1 MSTAVIANCSLTI
14 DQEKL
19 IYFQGIGHGLFAT
32 YLSRPNHIVIG
43 AVRDPASPVSKALYD
58 LPTGPNSKAIIVKID
73 SASDTDALAAVHS
86 LRADHAITAL
96 DLVIANAGIL
106 NAGFPRVEDVRPADM
121 KAHFAVNTVGPVVLF
136 QAVLPLLKA
145 AVTAPKF
152 VTVGSSAGSIGGME
166 QRPFPNAA
174 YAPSKAAVHYLTK
187 KIHVEHPEL
196 IALPVDP
203 GWPRTEMG
211 EMAASH
217 FGFEEAELSVEESV
231 GGIVRVVCMIAVFL
245 LLFC

>member
-1 MSTAVIANCSLTI
+1 
-14 DQEKL
+14 
-19 IYFQGIGHGLFAT
+19 
-32 YLSRPNHIVIG
+32 
-43 AVRDPASPVSKALYD
+43 
-58 LPTGPNSKAIIVKID
+58 
-73 SASDTDALAAVHS
+73 
-86 LRADHAITAL
+86 
-96 DLVIANAGIL
+96 
-106 NAGFPRVEDVRPADM
+106 M

-136 QAVLPLLKA
+136 QAVLPLLLKKA
-145 AVTAPKF
+145 AADVAAPKF

-231 GGIVRVVCMIAVFL
+231 GGIVRLVCVRTVFL
-245 LLFC
+245 LLVY

>member
-1 MSTAVIANCSLTI
+1 
-14 DQEKL
+14 
-19 IYFQGIGHGLFAT
+19 
-32 YLSRPNHIVIG
+32 
-43 AVRDPASPVSKALYD
+43 
-58 LPTGPNSKAIIVKID
+58 
-73 SASDTDALAAVHS
+73 
-86 LRADHAITAL
+86 
-96 DLVIANAGIL
+96 
-106 NAGFPRVEDVRPADM
+106 M

-145 AVTAPKF
+145 AMAPKF

-231 GGIVRVVCMIAVFL
+231 GGIVKLVCVMAML
-245 LLFC
+245 LLLVY

>member
-1 MSTAVIANCSLTI
+1 
-14 DQEKL
+14 
-19 IYFQGIGHGLFAT
+19 
-32 YLSRPNHIVIG
+32 
-43 AVRDPASPVSKALYD
+43 
-58 LPTGPNSKAIIVKID
+58 
-73 SASDTDALAAVHS
+73 
-86 LRADHAITAL
+86 
-96 DLVIANAGIL
+96 
-106 NAGFPRVEDVRPADM
+106 M

-145 AVTAPKF
+145 AVGPQAPKF

-217 FGFEEAELSVEESV
+217 FGFDEAELSVEESV
-231 GGIVRVVCMIAVFL
+231 SGVVRLVCMMAVF
-245 LLFC
+245 